1 MCHVRQHPLPVV
13 WMPQYCGHSQT
24 NGNLGSR
31 PLAEVDLRESRANC
45 EKWRKTFR
53 GRKKMDLW
61 FSGAE
66 GSHRFGMVLGVAFLV
81 FSVWN
86 KVPQTIT
93 NHMIN
98 YEKWEWK
105 LSRKRPSSIDA
116 GPSGVR
122 KVSGEDC
129 VVSIAPLLSLNAV
142 PVVAV
147 GQDLGSINP
156 IPSAVASPLQ
166 NGLRVGGYP
175 LLA

>member
-1 MCHVRQHPLPVV
+1 MLGNILCRSYGCPSIAVIVKPMGISGVVRWLRWTFANPGPTARS
-13 WMPQYCGHSQT
+13 GGRHSEA
-24 NGNLGSR
+24 G
-31 PLAEVDLRESRANC
+31 
-45 EKWRKTFR
+45 
-53 GRKKMDLW
+53 KKMDLW